1 MADTND
7 KAPDGASK
15 EVDSML
21 LFKSCPRCRG
31 DMYVNRDIYGEYKE
45 CLSCGMMADV
55 EPPPAR
61 ESLLTASSD
70 GRNKGKRKVA

>member
-1 MADTND
+1 
-7 KAPDGASK
+7 
-15 EVDSML
+15 
-21 LFKSCPRCRG
+21 
-31 DMYVNRDIYGEYKE
+31 MYVNRDIYGEYKE